1 MISNQFLWLIASSAR
16 NFEDFT
22 IFILPKIKLH
32 SYFLNCRGFQNTIF
46 MKKLLTQLN
55 KSYHLFYLAMVFFA
69 GIGLIFLVFPGESR
83 FKYEFQKGSPWRHET
98 LIAPFNFAILKTDAE
113 QKIENDS
120 TLKTYIPYFTLDTL
134 IGTSKVGEFTI
145 ALSKLKES
153 NPTLKSIENIQ
164 ILPDILRNIYQIGIL
179 PQAINSYKELE
190 GKTEIMQIRGKKADR
205 ITISNLHSIKAA
217 YQDFSDTIRKISGN
231 LYPEISQKINLSDF
245 VTENLYYDEKIN
257 QNEKKQLLDKLSTT
271 KGMVQAGERIIF
283 QGDLVGQEKF
293 LILESLKQAYETK
306 RGDNME
312 YFLVIAGRL
321 VIISALIF
329 LMFLYLL
336 FYRRELFDHKRNL
349 SFIISMIV
357 LMIFLAGIATTMK
370 SVSIYIVP
378 MAILPILV
386 RIFFDSRTAIFS
398 LMVTT
403 LIIGYFAPNSYEYII
418 LQMIAGII
426 AVFSLNKLHKRSHL
440 VVSAL
445 SVFIAYS
452 VVYTAMALVQEGSL
466 ETIDWKNIQW
476 FGFSS
481 LFIFITYPLIY
492 IFEKIFGFVSDVT
505 LIELSNT
512 NQPLLRKLAE
522 EAPGTF
528 QHSLQVANLAEAVI
542 QRIGGN
548 PFLVYAGALYH
559 DIGKMYKSDYFIE
572 NQVVGM
578 NPHDSLDYLKSA
590 SIIIDHVTN
599 GVQLARKYKLPEILI
614 SFITTHH
621 GTTQSNY
628 FYKKYQIE
636 NPGVEV
642 DTNLFSYPGPLPHN
656 KEMAVL
662 MLTDGVEATAHSL
675 KEKTAASFSEMIESL
690 VEQKIKSNQLIDADL
705 TLREITIL
713 KSTLLEKL
721 VSIYHIRIEYPK

>member
-1 MISNQFLWLIASSAR
+1 
-16 NFEDFT
+16 
-22 IFILPKIKLH
+22 
-32 SYFLNCRGFQNTIF
+32 

-55 KSYHLFYLAMVFFA
+55 QSYHLFYLAVVFIA
-69 GIGLIFLVFPGESR
+69 GIGLIFMVFPGESR

-98 LIAPFNFAILKTDAE
+98 LIAPFNFAILKTEAE
-113 QKIENDS
+113 IKAETDS
-120 TLKTYIPYFTLDTL
+120 ALQTYLPYFILDTL
-134 IGTSKVGEFTI
+134 VEASKVGEFTT
-145 ALSKLKES
+145 AFSKLREL
-153 NPTLKSIENIQ
+153 NPEINTLKNIQ
-164 ILPDILRNIYQIGIL
+164 TLPDVLRNIYQSGIL
-179 PQAINSYKELE
+179 QQPVSSYKELE
-190 GKTEIMQIRGKKADR
+190 GKTEIMQIRGIKAER
-205 ITISNLHSIKAA
+205 KPVTSLHSIKAA
-217 YQDFSDTIRKISGN
+217 YQNFNDTIRKITGKH
-231 LYPEISQKINLSDF
+231 YPEIVQNINLSDF
-245 VTENLYYDEKIN
+245 VTENLSYDEKIN
-257 QNEKKQLLDKLSTT
+257 LDEKKQLLDKLSTT

-293 LILESLKQAYETK
+293 LILESLKKAYETK

-321 VIISALIF
+321 VIISALIV

-336 FYRRELFDHKRNL
+336 FYRRELFDHKRNM
-349 SFIISMIV
+349 SFIITMIV
-357 LMIFLAGIATTMK
+357 LMIFLAAVATKMK
-370 SVSIYIVP
+370 SISIYMVP

-440 VVSAL
+440 VISAL
-445 SVFIAYS
+445 AVFVAYS
-452 VVYTAMALVQEGSL
+452 VIYTAMALVQEGSL
-466 ETIDWKNIQW
+466 ETIDWKNIEW
-476 FGFSS
+476 FVFSS
-481 LFIFITYPLIY
+481 LFILITYPLIY
-492 IFEKIFGFVSDVT
+492 IFERIFGFVSDVT

-512 NQPLLRKLAE
+512 NQPLLRKLAK

-542 QRIGGN
+542 QKIGGN
-548 PFLVYAGALYH
+548 PYLIYAGALYH
-559 DIGKMYKSDYFIE
+559 DIGKTYKADYFIE
-572 NQVVGM
+572 NQVAGM
-578 NPHDSLDYLKSA
+578 NPHDSLDYRKSA

-599 GVQLARKYKLPEILI
+599 GVLLARKYKLPEILV

-628 FYKKYQIE
+628 FYKKYQID
-636 NPGVEV
+636 NPGVPV
-642 DTNLFSYPGPLPHN
+642 DTKLFSYPGPIPHN

-662 MLTDGVEATAHSL
+662 MLTDGIEATAHSL
-675 KEKTAASFSEMIESL
+675 KEKSAASFAEMIENI
-690 VEQKIKSNQLIDADL
+690 VDQKIKSNQLIDSDL
-705 TLREITIL
+705 TLRELTIL

-721 VSIYHIRIEYPK
+721 VSIYHVRIEYPK